1 MFLQIIIEG
10 VINGSIIALVAIG
23 ISLIWGVMNI
33 LNFAQGEFLMLGMYV
48 GFYMNKYFGW
58 DPIFSLPVAAVVL
71 FCLGFLIYK
80 TMISRVLKGP
90 ILSQRLLTFA
100 LSMVLMN
107 LALKFFSGEF
117 KTVNKLM
124 ITGYTNILG
133 VRVNV
138 AKLVPFVTCI
148 ILAIGLY
155 LFINKTR
162 IGKAI
167 QATSM
172 DRKAASLMGIDSENS
187 FALAFSLSA
196 AVTGMAGCI
205 LTYYYYVFPGVGA
218 TFQLFGFIAVAMGG
232 FGSIIGA
239 LFGGILMGVIDTTT
253 GVLTSP
259 AFKYLAVCIAY
270 VVIVSVRPKGLF
282 GR

>member
-1 MFLQIIIEG
+1 MYRQIIIEG
-10 VINGSIIALVAIG
+10 IINGSIIALVAIG

-58 DPIFSLPVAAVVL
+58 DPIFSLPIAALVL
-71 FCLGFLIYK
+71 FCIGFIIYK
-80 TMISRVLKGP
+80 LLISRVLRGP

-107 LALKFFSGEF
+107 LALTFFSGEF

-124 ITGYTNILG
+124 LSGHVSIIG
-133 VRVNV
+133 VRVSV

-148 ILAIGLY
+148 ILAIALY
-155 LFINKTR
+155 LFVNKTR
-162 IGKAI
+162 VGKAI

-187 FALAFSLSA
+187 FALAFSISA

-239 LFGGILMGVIDTTT
+239 LFGGIIMGVVDTTT
-253 GVLTSP
+253 GVLASP

>member
-1 MFLQIIIEG
+1 MILQVLIEG
-10 VINGSIIALVAIG
+10 IINGSIIALVAIG

-48 GFYMNKYFGW
+48 GFYMNKFFGW
-58 DPIFSLPVAAVVL
+58 DPIFSLPVAAVTL
-71 FCLGFLIYK
+71 FCVGFIIYK
-80 TMISRVLKGP
+80 TMIHRVLRGP

-100 LSMVLMN
+100 LSMVLLN
-107 LALKFFSGEF
+107 VALMLFSGEY
-117 KTVNKLM
+117 KTVSNLM
-124 ITGYTNILG
+124 FSGQISILG
-133 VRVNV
+133 VRVSV
-138 AKLVPFVTCI
+138 TKIVPFVTCI
-148 ILAIGLY
+148 ILAVALY
-155 LFINKTR
+155 LFVNKTN

-172 DRKAASLMGIDSENS
+172 DRSAASLVGIDSDNS
-187 FALAFSLSA
+187 FALAFSISA

-205 LTYYYYVFPGVGA
+205 LTYYYYVFPGVGS

-239 LFGGILMGVIDTTT
+239 LLGGIIMGVIDTTT
-253 GVLTSP
+253 GVIASP